1 MVLHD
6 WLEVD
11 ENRMRFEAFRKMWD
25 TSYPSKKF
33 SHSDKRVAWKKIQDN
48 LPARPDDADRLSI
61 KPARGLTFFLKIAA
75 TALVFVIAGI
85 FAYLQ
90 FGVTPPETL
99 SVVSHDSTRQFTL
112 PDASYAV
119 LNHHST
125 ITFAKNFA
133 GNVRAVHLSG
143 EAFFKVTHD
152 KTKPFIVH
160 TDIAN
165 VRVVGTAFNVA
176 TTGGKLDVSVA
187 EGKVLVYTSRD
198 SVYLVPGQALTI
210 HSGKQPDADQ
220 QKNAN
225 SNDWGYATKKFEF
238 KNALLSEVFACI
250 EKSYPYSIKV
260 QNDAIKNCKLTATFD
275 NASAEYIVTLIA
287 ETLDLTVT
295 KKGNV
300 FYLEGKGCR

>member
-1 MVLHD
+1 M
-6 WLEVD
+6 
-11 ENRMRFEAFRKMWD
+11 
-25 TSYPSKKF
+25 
-33 SHSDKRVAWKKIQDN
+33 
-48 LPARPDDADRLSI
+48 PAQPDDADRLRI
-61 KPARGLTFFLKIAA
+61 KPARGLPFFLKIAA
-75 TALVFVIAGI
+75 TALVFVTAGI
-85 FAYLQ
+85 FVYLK
-90 FGVTPPETL
+90 FGVIPAETV
-99 SVVSHDSTRQFTL
+99 SVVSNDSTRRLAL

-119 LNHHST
+119 LNHHSK

-176 TTGGKLDVSVA
+176 TAGDRLDVSVA

-198 SVYLVPGQALTI
+198 SVYLVPGQALTV
-210 HSGKQPDADQ
+210 HSDKRTEADH

-238 KNALLSEVFACI
+238 KNTLLSEVFACI